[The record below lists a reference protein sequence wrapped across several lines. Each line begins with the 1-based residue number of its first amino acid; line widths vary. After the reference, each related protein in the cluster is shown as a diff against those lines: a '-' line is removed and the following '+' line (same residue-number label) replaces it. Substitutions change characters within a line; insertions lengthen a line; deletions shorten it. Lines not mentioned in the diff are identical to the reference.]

1 MTAIDPATARS
12 LVTAARVGRL
22 ATVTEI
28 GTPHVVPCCFAVE
41 GDRLYSAV
49 DGKPKSTTAL
59 KRLANIRAQPAASLV
74 VDHYAEDW
82 TELWWVRVDGTATV
96 VESSDERQL
105 ALDALAAK
113 YEQYRAERPAGP
125 VIRVDIAGVSGWSFS
140 PLPSTG
146 T

>member
-105 ALDALAAK
+105 ALDALADK

-140 PLPSTG
+140 PLPSAG

>member
-140 PLPSTG
+140 PLPSAG